1 MLAAN
6 PIMTMVTICGRK
18 FASAAILQAT
28 LLLLLLS
35 AKNVAKEGLATQRNI
50 NFWDEPR
57 ESCLEDFLFL
67 FVDVSGLKEKKI
79 YTLWQQKLLFC
90 RGEEEED
97 HQKIFGKNE
106 VAW

>member
-1 MLAAN
+1 
-6 PIMTMVTICGRK
+6 MVTICGRK

-28 LLLLLLS
+28 LLLLLS

-79 YTLWQQKLLFC
+79 YTLWQQKLLFFR
-90 RGEEEED
+90 RGEKED

-106 VAW
+106 VA